1 VPRHGIHAVL
11 CASIL
16 LLSACGG
23 ATVNELS
30 VGPTPIRCELSLE
43 SSSANVAASA
53 SQLTVG
59 VVTTADCAWTA
70 QSSAAWLQ
78 VTPTT
83 GQGAATVSLSV
94 TANSQQSTRTSAV
107 AVNGVQFTVTQA
119 AAAAPPPPPCTY
131 VLNPTSRSIN
141 ENGGERS
148 FTISTTSACAWTAT
162 STVSWITIE
171 SAASGSGNGRI
182 DYRVARNN
190 NRNGRTGAI
199 IVGGQSHV
207 VNQEGD

>member
-1 VPRHGIHAVL
+1 VARRCIRPVL

-30 VGPTPIRCELSLE
+30 VGPTPIRCELSLG

-59 VVTTADCAWTA
+59 VVTTADCTWTA

-83 GQGAATVSLSV
+83 GQGAATLSLSV
-94 TANSQQSTRTSAV
+94 TANSQQAARTSAI

-119 AAAAPPPPPCTY
+119 AAPAPPPPPCNY
-131 VLNPTSRSIN
+131 VLNPTSRSIGD
-141 ENGGERS
+141 NGGDRS
-148 FTISTTSACAWTAT
+148 FTISTTSSCAWTAT
-162 STVSWITIE
+162 STVSWITIQ

-190 NRNGRTGAI
+190 NSNDRTGTI
-199 IVGGQSHV
+199 VVGGQSHV
-207 VNQEGD
+207 VNQDGD